1 MRWGGE
7 EFLMIFPGLTAKG
20 TYPLAAEVLSE
31 VRAAKLEYEGR
42 NIEVT
47 MTLGIADSTDGSEP
61 EKTIN
66 AADELLYYGKN
77 NGRNQI
83 VTAKTLEKT
92 SE

>member
-1 MRWGGE
+1 
-7 EFLMIFPGLTAKG
+7 
-20 TYPLAAEVLSE
+20 
-31 VRAAKLEYEGR
+31 
-42 NIEVT
+42 